1 MAQYVVP
8 QFITVEDKIIG
19 PVTVRQ
25 FVILLVDAMLL
36 FVFYKLFDF
45 TLFLATALPVTAMLL
60 ILAFVQVGGRP
71 FHFFLLSILISIKVS
86 RVRIW
91 QNSAKKLFDI
101 DYSANVKK
109 EEVVMKVKNF
119 DMSRV
124 SELSKTVDTGGK
136 YREK

>member
-25 FVILLVDAMLL
+25 FVILLVDAMLA

-45 TLFLATALPVTAMLL
+45 TLFLATILPVTAMLL

-71 FHFFLLSILISIKVS
+71 FHFFLLSVLISIKVS

-109 EEVVMKVKNF
+109 AEVVMNVKNF
-119 DMSRV
+119 DTSRV

-136 YREK
+136 YREQ

>member
-71 FHFFLLSILISIKVS
+71 FHFFLLSILISVKVS

>member
-25 FVILLVDAMLL
+25 FVILLVDAMLV

-45 TLFLATALPVTAMLL
+45 TLFLAAALPVTGMLL
-60 ILAFVQVGGRP
+60 ILAFVEVGGRP
-71 FHFFLLSILISIKVS
+71 FHFFLLSILISVKVS